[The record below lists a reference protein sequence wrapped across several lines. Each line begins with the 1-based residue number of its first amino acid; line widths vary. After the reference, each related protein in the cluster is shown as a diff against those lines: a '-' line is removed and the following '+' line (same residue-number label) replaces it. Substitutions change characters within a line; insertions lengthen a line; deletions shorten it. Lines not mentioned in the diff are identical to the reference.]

1 MSDEHSASNANDVR
15 TVAVAFG
22 VVVACLAYAGS
33 LALQVRFPA
42 VRQFLALDLGP
53 GGHPT
58 YYLRVGLSLGAGI
71 AAAALATGVRRQWVG
86 EEGAAW
92 AAGVLVAAAA
102 IVAVL
107 YP

>member
-1 MSDEHSASNANDVR
+1 MAGAR
-15 TVAVAFG
+15 TGTMAFG

-53 GGHPT
+53 GVRPT
-58 YYLRVGLSLGAGI
+58 YYLRVVMSLGAGVL
-71 AAAALATGVRRQWVG
+71 AEALATGVRWRWFG
-86 EEGAAW
+86 EEAVAW
-92 AAGVLVAAAA
+92 VTGVLVGVAA